1 MRGGSSPIA
10 GDGSSTMTIRVD
22 RKDFCQAIAMV
33 THAAST
39 DNHHVLTAVHFSFH
53 GESLVVEATDRY
65 VATRVV
71 IPAQGFDDADG
82 TSWYVHAP
90 DLRGL
95 SSILKGLDGVY
106 LDVGKN
112 EGNADDANYHR
123 AALFTVSEV
132 VGQPRTTLVAGTES
146 YPNLGQLFRNAL
158 SGAGE
163 AHSDVTHVP
172 ASAWRAVS
180 GLVKSS
186 GLRPAMKSS
195 TSIGILPCGRME
207 LATHPYIKNAAV
219 VYMKTGHC
227 NGVTSDDIRESL
239 DTVVSVDA

>member
-1 MRGGSSPIA
+1 
-10 GDGSSTMTIRVD
+10 MTISVD

-33 THAAST
+33 THAANT
-39 DNHHVLTAVHFSFH
+39 GGHPVLSAVHFSFH
-53 GESLVVEATDRY
+53 GDSLVVEATDRY
-65 VATRVV
+65 VSSRVV
-71 IPAQGFDDADG
+71 IPAVGFGDAEG
-82 TSWYVHAP
+82 TSWYVHAT

-95 SSILKGLDGVY
+95 SSILRGRTKVL

-112 EGNADDANYHR
+112 AGNADDADYHR
-123 AALFTVSEV
+123 AALLTISEV
-132 VGQPRTTLVAGTES
+132 VGQTITTLVAGTEG
-146 YPNLGQLFRNAL
+146 YPNMGVLFRNAL

-163 AHSDVTHVP
+163 SRSDMMYVP

-195 TSIGILPCGRME
+195 TSIAIIPCGRME

-219 VYMKTGHC
+219 LYMKTDRS
-227 NGVTSDDIRESL
+227 NGVTPEEIRESL
-239 DTVVSVDA
+239 DTVADVDA

>member
-1 MRGGSSPIA
+1 
-10 GDGSSTMTIRVD
+10 MTIRVD

-65 VATRVV
+65 VASRVV
-71 IPAQGFDDADG
+71 IPALGFDGAEG
-82 TSWYVHAP
+82 TSWYVYAP

-95 SSILKGLDGVY
+95 SSILKSHDSVL

-112 EGNADDANYHR
+112 AGNADDADYHR
-123 AALFTVSEV
+123 AALFTIGVV
-132 VGQPRTTLVAGTES
+132 VGQPLMTLVAGTEG

-163 AHSDVTHVP
+163 AHSDVSYVP
-172 ASAWRAVS
+172 VTAWRAVS
-180 GLVKSS
+180 GMVKSS
-186 GLRPAMKSS
+186 GLRPAEKSS
-195 TSIGILPCGRME
+195 TSIAILPCGRME

-219 VYMKTGHC
+219 VYMKTDRR
-227 NGVTSDDIRESL
+227 NGVTSDEIRESL
-239 DTVVSVDA
+239 GTVVGVDA